1 MDDWRY
7 VERRRNSGW
16 TMFKE
21 IVGTIIGALPFA
33 IMAFGWGVHVESNIA
48 TNTANIRQLQEQR
61 AALYAKLDQI
71 DSRTA
76 QIAVDLAR
84 LTGVLQEKDRH
95 K

>member
-1 MDDWRY
+1 MDDWRF

-33 IMAFGWGVHVESNIA
+33 IMAFGWGIHIETNIA

-61 AALYAKLDQI
+61 ATVNAKLDSI
-71 DSRTA
+71 DARTA
-76 QIAVDLAR
+76 QIAVDLAH
-84 LTGVLQEKDRH
+84 LTGVLQGKERPK
-95 K
+95 